1 MNKVF
6 VCFFLALAA
15 LLSLPLSAEDTNRI
29 LTVDQNGNVSSTN
42 AIATAAQLA
51 AVAQSNELVKAQQK
65 AAADGYNTATSL
77 LAMAA
82 GSITTTPVV
91 YQSLEFTGFEAAISF
106 PEDAQVF
113 TTQIDVKDETSTVNG
128 MVMRKVSLDFA
139 FTENLQTVKPYV
151 QYAAQLEGAGPK
163 ADWNCLADEFVTDPV
178 PLDGSYTD
186 AGGNVYRNMYS
197 IDAWIPYDYT
207 QGFFGVLIP
216 NHAADATGATMDM
229 PGVKN
234 GLSGDIL
241 WGNATITYKG
251 GYAIAK

>member
-1 MNKVF
+1 MNRVF
-6 VCFFLALAA
+6 VCFSLALAA
-15 LLSLPLSAEDTNRI
+15 LLSLPLSAGVTNRI
-29 LTVDQNGNVSSTN
+29 LTVNQDGEVSSTN
-42 AIATAAQLA
+42 ALATAAQLA
-51 AVAQSNELVKAQQK
+51 AVAQSNELIRVQQE
-65 AAADGYNTATSL
+65 AAADGYNTATDL
-77 LAMAA
+77 LAVAA

-113 TTQIDVKDETSTVNG
+113 TTQIDVKDDTSTVDG
-128 MVMRKVSLDFA
+128 TLMRKVSLDFA

-163 ADWNCLADEFVTDPV
+163 ADWNCLADELVTDPV
-178 PLDGSYTD
+178 LLEGTYTD
-186 AGGNVYRNMYS
+186 AGGNVYRNRYS
-197 IDAWIPYDYT
+197 IDAWVPNAYT
-207 QGFFGVLIP
+207 RGFFGVLIP

-241 WGNATITYKG
+241 WGDATITFKG
-251 GYAIAK
+251 GYATAE